1 MLSGIFSKKEKKTV
15 DWNILNSTSSLDEI
29 DQKSFDKP
37 VLIFK
42 HSTRCSISSMVLNKF
57 ENTYQDNAN
66 FEVYYLDLIA
76 HREVSNEIANRYGI
90 IHQSPQAIL
99 ISKGKPIL
107 DESHTG
113 IRYEEID
120 QKSKET
126 V

>member
-1 MLSGIFSKKEKKTV
+1 MLSGIFSKKEKKAV
-15 DWNILNSTSSLDEI
+15 NWNILNSKSGLDEI

-37 VLIFK
+37 VLVFK
-42 HSTRCSISSMVLNKF
+42 HSIRCSISSMVLNKF
-57 ENTYQDNAN
+57 ENTYQDDAG
-66 FEVYYLDLIA
+66 FEIYYLDLIA
-76 HREVSNEIANRYGI
+76 HREVSNEIASRYGI
-90 IHQSPQAIL
+90 VHQSPQAIL
-99 ISKGKPIL
+99 ISNGKPIL